1 MNMIIRLAR
10 PADAVALPAI
20 ERSAAELFR
29 LDPQLAWLAD
39 AEVAEVAQHVRAIE
53 EANVWVAESTELA
66 GFLRAVEIDQHLHIE
81 ELSVSQAFQG
91 QGIGRR
97 LVSAAIENARQR
109 QLNAV
114 TLTTFR
120 DLPWNAP
127 FYQRMGFVELI
138 PSKTDHQLREALQAE
153 ITHGFPADR
162 RCAMTL
168 PLS

>member
-1 MNMIIRLAR
+1 MNMIIRPAR
-10 PADAVALPAI
+10 PADALALPAI

-29 LDPQLAWLAD
+29 GDPSLAWLAD
-39 AEVAEVAQHVRAIE
+39 AEVLDAAQHVLAIKQ
-53 EANVWVAESTELA
+53 AYVWVAESTELA

-91 QGIGRR
+91 QGIGRQ
-97 LVSAAIENARQR
+97 LVSAAIEHARALR
-109 QLNAV
+109 LNAV

-138 PSKTDHQLREALQAE
+138 PSAAAHHLREALQAE

-162 RCAMTL
+162 RCAMAL